1 MAKEYVNNAE
11 FLQALVDY
19 KKLVTEA
26 KEKELPKPRVPEYIG
41 ECILKITEN
50 MAKRPNFSG
59 YTFIEDM
66 KGDAIE
72 NCLLYLNNYDPD
84 EPHKNPF
91 GYFSKIIWYA
101 FLRRIESEST
111 QTYVKFKSLV
121 ESELYKNYKFEGKKF
136 LNLNKAVL
144 NENTN
149 HIIEKYEEKK
159 LKRKANKKQDTELEI
174 PTKLEEFMQ

>member
-11 FLQALVDY
+11 FLDSLIQY
-19 KKLVTEA
+19 KKQVLAA
-26 KEKELPKPRVPEYIG
+26 KLSGLPKPRVPEYIG

-50 MAKRPNFSG
+50 IAKRPNFSS
-59 YTFIEDM
+59 YTFKEDM
-66 KGDAIE
+66 IGDAIE
-72 NCLLYLNNYDPD
+72 NCLLYIDNFD
-84 EPHKNPF
+84 EDQSKNPF
-91 GYFSKIIWYA
+91 GYFSRIIWYA

-121 ESELYKNYKFEGKKF
+121 DSELYANYKYEGKKF

-149 HIIEKYEEKK
+149 HIIEKYEEKRS
-159 LKRKANKKQDTELEI
+159 KRKVEKKIEEAYI
-174 PTKLEEFMQ
+174 PTKLEEFMS

>member
-1 MAKEYVNNAE
+1 MAKEYLNNAK
-11 FLQALVDY
+11 FLESLIEY
-19 KKLVTEA
+19 KNKVQEA
-26 KEKELPKPRVPEYIG
+26 KDLDLPKPRVPEYIG

-50 MAKRPNFSG
+50 IAKRPNFSG

-72 NCLLYLNNYDPD
+72 NCLLYLHNFD
-84 EPHKNPF
+84 EAESSNPF
-91 GYFSKIIWYA
+91 GYFSRVIWFA
-101 FLRRIESEST
+101 FLRRIEFEST
-111 QTYVKFKSLV
+111 QTYVKFKSLAD
-121 ESELYKNYKFEGKKF
+121 SELYSNHKFEGKKF

-159 LKRKANKKQDTELEI
+159 SRRKSEKKQEEVYV
-174 PTKLEEFMQ
+174 PTKLEEYML